1 VRHRRPAE
9 DDPATRPQPGDVL
22 AARHRYQILRR
33 LGRGGFGSVYVARC
47 LDEGPG
53 APPEQVAIKVIG
65 TSRDARTA
73 SALKRELAAL
83 LAIDDPRIP
92 TVYDWSLG
100 DTGAF
105 VVMQYFPAGSLADAW
120 PFLARRDESQVWRL
134 ITDLLGALSA
144 AHRAGILHLDLKPSN
159 VLLDGDGGFVLTD
172 FGVSQAARMSKGL
185 LHQGK
190 VAVGL
195 GTHGYRAP
203 EQANLSLKDFDLRTD
218 LWGVGATAWAMY
230 TGIDLN
236 KRQEVLRRAE
246 DGYIYGLP
254 ALSDVALTCPPPLE
268 EVVMSLLFLD
278 PDRRPGGAAEVL
290 AQVRA
295 IAGGFGLDSQT
306 LASAHREGAD
316 PAEIQQVI
324 DGIVDPLWASI
335 CRSPGFDRYFAKYE
349 DGEVLASEVHGG
361 FRTFLLLSGK
371 VEVVKPDGRVVDC
384 EDREGSML
392 CAISTLT
399 GAPREVTLRATGTVW
414 TCVFNEAE
422 LEQLITCNSSVA
434 VRMLRTLA
442 NRVTAGPPRHRRL
455 DERER

>member
-1 VRHRRPAE
+1 VAKRSPNQPPDERAGDGAAKQRSSRTQTAVSPQPSGAVRHGHRAA
-9 DDPATRPQPGDVL
+9 DDPASRPQPGDIFEG
-22 AARHRYQILRR
+22 RHRYQILRR

-47 LDEGPG
+47 LDSGSD
-53 APPEQVAIKVIG
+53 APPEQVAIKVLG
-65 TSRDARTA
+65 VSSDPRTA
-73 SALKRELAAL
+73 STLKRELAAL
-83 LAIDDPRIP
+83 LAIDDDRIP

-100 DTGAF
+100 DSAAF

-120 PFLARRDESQVWRL
+120 PFLSRGDEAQVWRL

-159 VLLDGDGGFVLTD
+159 VLLDGEGGFVLTD

-254 ALSDVALTCPPPLE
+254 ALADVALSCPPPLE

-290 AQVRA
+290 AQVSA

-306 LASAHREGAD
+306 LALARQESAD

-324 DGIVDPLWASI
+324 EGIVDPLWASI
-335 CRSPGFDRYFAKYE
+335 CKAPGFDRYFAKYE
-349 DGEVLASEVHGG
+349 HGEVLASEVQGS

-371 VEVVKPDGRVVDC
+371 VEVVKPDGRVVDL

-399 GAPREVTLRATGTVW
+399 GGPV
-414 TCVFNEAE
+414 
-422 LEQLITCNSSVA
+422 SST
-434 VRMLRTLA
+434 R
-442 NRVTAGPPRHRRL
+442 PSSSS
-455 DERER
+455 